1 MKILVVEDDSKLAG
15 LLTRF
20 LQEEGHETV
29 VSPDGNI
36 DVAAVAGSTYDLVIL
51 DRMLPGTDGVEVC
64 RRLRSAG
71 ALTPIL
77 MLSARGEVNDRVGG
91 LDAGADDYL
100 VKPFEVEELL
110 ARVRAVTR
118 RATGARLVCGPFE
131 VDRVA
136 HEVRMEGRQL
146 TLTGREFAVLVYLLQ
161 NVDRVVSRSELLA
174 HVWGTHHDPGTNVV
188 EVHVSRLREK
198 LGERAR
204 MIETVRGRGYRLDP
218 ELTGLEQT
226 KRT

>member
-1 MKILVVEDDSKLAG
+1 MKVLVVEDDSKLAD

-20 LQEEGHETV
+20 LGEEGHEAV
-29 VSPDGNI
+29 VSPDANI
-36 DVAAVAGSTYDLVIL
+36 DIEQVLNRTYDLVIL
-51 DRMLPGTDGVEVC
+51 DRMLPGTDGLDVC

-71 ALTPIL
+71 AMTPIL
-77 MLSARGEVNDRVGG
+77 MLSARGELNDRVGG

-118 RATGARLVCGPFE
+118 RGAGGKLVCGPFE
-131 VDRVA
+131 VDRVS
-136 HEVRMEGRQL
+136 HEVRLDGRVL

-161 NVDRVVSRSELLA
+161 NADRVVSRSDLLA
-174 HVWGTHHDPGTNVV
+174 HVWGTQHDPGTNVV

-198 LGERAR
+198 LGEHAT
-204 MIETVRGRGYRLDP
+204 MIETVRGRGYRLDADA
-218 ELTGLEQT
+218 GR
-226 KRT
+226 RT